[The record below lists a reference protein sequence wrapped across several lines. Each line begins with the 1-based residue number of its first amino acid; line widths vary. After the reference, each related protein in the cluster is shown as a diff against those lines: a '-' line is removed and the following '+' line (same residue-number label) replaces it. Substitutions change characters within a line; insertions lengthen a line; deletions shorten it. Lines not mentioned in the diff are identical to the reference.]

1 MTGLR
6 PALAG
11 YLDLRRGLG
20 FKLARDE
27 KLLEQFIG
35 WLEDRGTTT
44 VTVADALAWAHAA
57 CLRAAP
63 AGCGCG
69 SPWSAASPPT
79 WPRST
84 RLPRFRRPSLL
95 PGGSH
100 RAVPYLYPPRTS
112 PR

>member
-6 PALAG
+6 QALAG

-44 VTVADALAWAHAA
+44 VTVPRRRGGRRADAAAVGLSRPRRPGRHLLVLLRFPGYSDTRSLA
-57 CLRAAP
+57 CVTGL
-63 AGCGCG
+63 
-69 SPWSAASPPT
+69 
-79 WPRST
+79 WPGMTRSRDC
-84 RLPRFRRPSLL
+84 RLP
-95 PGGSH
+95 G
-100 RAVPYLYPPRTS
+100 
-112 PR
+112 